1 MKYVF
6 QLHLIANYYLQNYN
20 LGIVNKEELKFKI
33 DQLRK
38 DKIIYGVEAVATDL
52 AVMLAIYFVDYF
64 GLQYSSI
71 LIFLLVLTGVGYT
84 VFMGVTNFNRLQKI
98 KELEKK
104 L

>member
-1 MKYVF
+1 M
-6 QLHLIANYYLQNYN
+6 
-20 LGIVNKEELKFKI
+20 NKEELKFKI

-52 AVMLAIYFVDYF
+52 AVLLIIILVDFLSPSY
-64 GLQYSSI
+64 LISSI
-71 LIFLLVLTGVGYT
+71 IITGSVVIGVSYT
-84 VFMGVTNFNRLQKI
+84 IFMGVTNFKRLQKI